1 MRCPSSRL
9 RVRPAM
15 REAPDPLAIGPT
27 ERALAMRH
35 LPGAGA
41 LDPAALA
48 ALGSVARARQ
58 LAPREP
64 LQVAGRAVGL
74 ARVLVSGALASSD
87 GRSGGEATDVLA
99 FLSGAPAEASWFG
112 GPRGAVV
119 LEISREDLEDVI
131 DEVPAV
137 LVALAAHVGSRALA
151 LGERSERAALSALP
165 RALPSR
171 PLDLVERLI
180 ALKRC
185 AALSGVEIDALFAL
199 AEACRELKIAPA
211 ASAWVAGSRAAALL
225 VIVAGELEVRGPH
238 GAARLGA
245 GDMAGEAEVLA
256 RARWRSTALA
266 SSPTLALVLP
276 RDRLLDL
283 WEDHPAI
290 GLALVRNVAGAIL
303 AAHRAGFAP
312 KALS

>member
-1 MRCPSSRL
+1 MRDG
-9 RVRPAM
+9 A
-15 REAPDPLAIGPT
+15 DPLAIGPT
-27 ERALAMRH
+27 ERALAMRR

-41 LDPAALA
+41 LGPAALA
-48 ALGSVARARQ
+48 ALGSVARPRQ

-64 LQVAGRAVGL
+64 LEPAGRAVGV
-74 ARVLVSGALASSD
+74 ARVLVSGALVSSE
-87 GRSGGEATDVLA
+87 GRSRSEATDVLA
-99 FLSGAPAEASWFG
+99 LLSGAPAPASWFG
-112 GPRGAVV
+112 GPCGAVV

-137 LVALAAHVGSRALA
+137 LVALAAHLGARALA

-165 RALPSR
+165 RALPPR

-185 AALSGVEIDALFAL
+185 AALSGVEIDALFAF
-199 AEACRELKIAPA
+199 AEACMELKIAPA

-225 VIVAGELEVRGPH
+225 VVVAGELEVRGPK
-238 GAARLGA
+238 GTARLGA

-256 RARWRSTALA
+256 RARWGSTALA
-266 SSPTLALVLP
+266 CSPTLALVLP

-290 GLALVRNVAGAIL
+290 GLALLRNVAAAIL
-303 AAHRAGFAP
+303 AANRSGDAP
-312 KALS
+312 EPLP

>member
-1 MRCPSSRL
+1 MHESREL
-9 RVRPAM
+9 LV
-15 REAPDPLAIGPT
+15 LGPT
-27 ERALAMRH
+27 ERAFAMRR

-41 LDPAALA
+41 LGTPALA

-64 LQVAGRAVGL
+64 LEPAGRAVGA
-74 ARVLVSGALASSD
+74 ARVLLSGSLVGSD
-87 GRSGGEATDVLA
+87 GQRRGEATDVLA
-99 FLSGAPAEASWFG
+99 LLSGAPAEAPLFG
-112 GPRGAVV
+112 GPGGAVV

-131 DEVPAV
+131 DEVPSV
-137 LVALAAHVGSRALA
+137 LVALAAHVGARALA

-165 RALPSR
+165 RALPPR
-171 PLDLVERLI
+171 PLDLVERLV

-199 AEACRELKIAPA
+199 AEACAELKIARA

-225 VIVAGELEVRGPH
+225 VIVAGELEVRGPR
-238 GAARLGA
+238 AATRLGP

-256 RARWRSTALA
+256 RARWASTAFA
-266 SSPTLALVLP
+266 RSPTLALVLP

-283 WEDHPAI
+283 WEDHPGI
-290 GLALVRNVAGAIL
+290 GLALVRNVAAAIL
-303 AAHRAGFAP
+303 ASRPTAP
-312 KALS
+312 APSEAP